1 MTENKIFNKE
11 KRKQKNS
18 KTLTK
23 RIVISTKHKLKSKK
37 HKEGRKSG
45 VLKKSTHKD
54 VKQMLTNTCPVQS
67 FYPTPA
73 NLVKSRSYIKK
84 GIHPSICQGGI

>member
-1 MTENKIFNKE
+1 MAENKIFNKE

-45 VLKKSTHKD
+45 VLKSQH
-54 VKQMLTNTCPVQS
+54 
-67 FYPTPA
+67 
-73 NLVKSRSYIKK
+73 IKM
-84 GIHPSICQGGI
+84 